1 MLALLVRSYHLL
13 RIVGIAFAV
22 AGTLGRL
29 VVGSM
34 IEVLPAGIRPFATD
48 LWNAIMSWPVYATS
62 LLLAGAWLQDWFDA
76 RLRSSEG
83 HPSWFGIRALR
94 GRLMFTSWIIGR
106 PKLYADEYK
115 IRRELERADAALLRA
130 GFETLEGLPRG
141 AGEDVAATKEYLA
154 SIRALIPAVG
164 VEPAAQASTVLKRR
178 LLGESSSQ
186 KIRQEDGSVVG
197 EGAPRRPSIADA
209 LPWPFGRRR

>member
-1 MLALLVRSYHLL
+1 MLALLVRIYHLL
-13 RIVGIAFAV
+13 RIVGIVFAL

-29 VVGSM
+29 LVGSM
-34 IEVLPAGIRPFATD
+34 IEVLPVGIRPIAID
-48 LWNAIMSWPVYATS
+48 LWDAIMSWPVYATS

-83 HPSWFGIRALR
+83 RPSWFGIRALR

-130 GFETLEGLPRG
+130 GFETLEGLPNG
-141 AGEDVAATKEYLA
+141 AGEDVAPTREYLA
-154 SIRALIPAVG
+154 SIRALIPAIG
-164 VEPAAQASTVLKRR
+164 AEPAARASSALKRR
-178 LLGESSSQ
+178 LLAETSPQRNHGE
-186 KIRQEDGSVVG
+186 IAGVV
-197 EGAPRRPSIADA
+197 EERASLRRSIAET
-209 LPWPFGRRR
+209 LPRLFGRGR